1 MVSASLSLF
10 LSHLKGLKFYNL
22 NSLFGKVMTTQRPVI
37 SNDPSSDPRAAG
49 VPEGHPPLN
58 HFLGL
63 PFFHNG
69 KLTGMVGISNKPGGY
84 SEEDIEFL
92 EPLTVTCSNLIH
104 AFQQIERNEYL
115 INTLEESVKA
125 RTQELETVNHNLEE
139 ANRQVRQNAVMQMQ
153 HFACMSHE
161 IRCVLVY
168 LPVLVGHSYSCLPI
182 LSQNLTLSVVVVP

>member
-1 MVSASLSLF
+1 MDRLASVVTSFLTLNRMDCLLSLS
-10 LSHLKGLKFYNL
+10 SGLKFHNL
-22 NSLFGKVMTTQRPVI
+22 NTLFGTVMTSQRPVI
-37 SNDPSSDPRAAG
+37 SNNPSSDSRAGG

-63 PFFHNG
+63 PFFHSG
-69 KLTGMVGISNKPGGY
+69 TLTGMVGISNKPGGY
-84 SEEDIEFL
+84 TDADIDFL

-104 AFQQIERNEYL
+104 AFQQIKRNDYL

-125 RTQELETVNHNLEE
+125 RTKELVTVNQNLEE

-161 IRCVLVY
+161 IRTPLNCII
-168 LPVLVGHSYSCLPI
+168 GA
-182 LSQNLTLSVVVVP
+182 